1 MEIKIIKGD
10 ITELDVEAIVNPA
23 NSFMSMGGGLA
34 LIIKR
39 KGGDEIE
46 REAKRFAPV
55 PVGKAIIT
63 KAGKLKAKYVIHA
76 PTMHRPMR
84 IPPENVYQATK
95 AAMKCA
101 IDHGIESL
109 AIPALGTGVGAVTKE
124 EAAKQIIQA
133 LKEIAEKQKPQIIV
147 YLIAYDEEQFNAFN
161 QAYKEIMT
169 Q

>member
-133 LKEIAEKQKPQIIV
+133 LKEIAEKQKPRVIV
-147 YLIAYDEEQFNAFN
+147 YLIAYDDEQFNAFN
-161 QAYKEIMT
+161 QAYKEIMA